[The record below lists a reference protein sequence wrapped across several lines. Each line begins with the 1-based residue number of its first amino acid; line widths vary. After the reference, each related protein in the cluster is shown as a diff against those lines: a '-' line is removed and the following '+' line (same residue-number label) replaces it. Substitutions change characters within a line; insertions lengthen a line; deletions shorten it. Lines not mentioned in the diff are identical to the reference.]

1 MDPQPGRPNSQ
12 VQLVHPGH
20 LLRPYLAGVTQ
31 ATTKLEGVL
40 QSLQSIGN
48 TQFATIYY
56 AATSVL
62 DNLPALY
69 RIYQTKEIDTK
80 GTPLPS
86 IVAEA
91 LDETTVTALNSLS
104 DVYFFWLGALAALD
118 HHFKSQNCL
127 LLPQDWGRLHCIA
140 LKRFNKAI
148 NDAPTDGYVTAF
160 FLDPRYHD
168 VAIYASSNAC
178 SRQAT
183 VLPPVDC
190 PQTSN
195 PQQLNKYILNCVQK
209 QLFAMLKA
217 ELEAAK
223 DIPHHPL
230 HAYSQDALVAK
241 EQLREQLDCYYWADQ
256 QFLSQYLMPN
266 QSALQYWRSQK
277 QFEHMFILAHLAE
290 KLFSILPNSMC
301 NKCAGM
307 IKQIQFMQ
315 WESLVNG
322 LFSKRQE
329 KKLPVLFR
337 FSDLPSNF
345 QPNCQAD
352 KDASKIAPALEDKC
366 GDEWLDCSRA
376 AAPIADTSNN
386 KEDTRFEDIINLTL
400 QELLAL
406 FSSYNS
412 SMHAADSESHLPHG
426 TKGLEGV
433 SKESKGPQRAIWRA
447 RDINWD

>member
-1 MDPQPGRPNSQ
+1 MSNYATG
-12 VQLVHPGH
+12 QLNN
-20 LLRPYLAGVTQ
+20 AC
-31 ATTKLEGVL
+31 KLEGVL

-48 TQFATIYY
+48 TRFATIYY

-69 RIYQTKEIDTK
+69 RIYQTKEINTK

-91 LDETTVTALNSLS
+91 LDKTTVMALKFQQDLKELVNILEPFARALLCLESTCSSLS
-104 DVYFFWLGALAALD
+104 DIYFFWLGVLAALD

-127 LLPQDWGRLHCIA
+127 LLPQDWGRLRCIA

-148 NDAPTDGYVTAF
+148 NDTPTDGYVTVF

-183 VLPPVDC
+183 VPPPVDC

-241 EQLREQLDCYYWADQ
+241 EQLHEQLDCYYWADQ
-256 QFLSQYLMPN
+256 QFLSQYLTPN
-266 QSALQYWRSQK
+266 QSALQY
-277 QFEHMFILAHLAE
+277 
-290 KLFSILPNSMC
+290 
-301 NKCAGM
+301 
-307 IKQIQFMQ
+307 
-315 WESLVNG
+315 
-322 LFSKRQE
+322 
-329 KKLPVLFR
+329 
-337 FSDLPSNF
+337 
-345 QPNCQAD
+345 
-352 KDASKIAPALEDKC
+352 
-366 GDEWLDCSRA
+366 
-376 AAPIADTSNN
+376 
-386 KEDTRFEDIINLTL
+386 
-400 QELLAL
+400 
-406 FSSYNS
+406 
-412 SMHAADSESHLPHG
+412 
-426 TKGLEGV
+426 
-433 SKESKGPQRAIWRA
+433 
-447 RDINWD
+447 

>member
-1 MDPQPGRPNSQ
+1 MQ
-12 VQLVHPGH
+12 VIKEIGLHWIASIV
-20 LLRPYLAGVTQ
+20 LDNT
-31 ATTKLEGVL
+31 ATTKKAQQEALGKYLWILNLADPIHKFNLCIQDICQDPIWQELEGVL

-48 TQFATIYY
+48 TRFATIYY

-69 RIYQTKEIDTK
+69 RIYQTKEINTK

-91 LDETTVTALNSLS
+91 LDKTTVTALKFQQDLKELVNILEPFAHALLCLESTRSSLS

-118 HHFKSQNCL
+118 HHFKFCQTSTPKIAESA
-127 LLPQDWGRLHCIA
+127 PQQHTGDWGRLCCIA
-140 LKRFNKAI
+140 LKHFNKAI

-160 FLDPRYHD
+160 FLDPCYHD

-183 VLPPVDC
+183 VPLLVDC
-190 PQTSN
+190 LQTSN

-230 HAYSQDALVAK
+230 HAYSQDTLVAK
-241 EQLREQLDCYYWADQ
+241 EQLHEQFDCYYWADQ
-256 QFLSQYLMPN
+256 QFLSQYPMPN
-266 QSALQYWRSQK
+266 QSALQYWHSQK

-301 NKCAGM
+301 NKHAGSRLTYLYSKLQTHLDANSM
-307 IKQIQFMQ
+307 IEQIQFMQ

-329 KKLPVLFR
+329 KKLPVLF
-337 FSDLPSNF
+337 
-345 QPNCQAD
+345 
-352 KDASKIAPALEDKC
+352 
-366 GDEWLDCSRA
+366 
-376 AAPIADTSNN
+376 
-386 KEDTRFEDIINLTL
+386 
-400 QELLAL
+400 
-406 FSSYNS
+406 
-412 SMHAADSESHLPHG
+412 
-426 TKGLEGV
+426 
-433 SKESKGPQRAIWRA
+433 
-447 RDINWD
+447 